1 MEEAAEEDM
10 NRNLFASSQ
19 WYAFATVALWSSAF
33 VFTKVALQ
41 SFSSTGLGFL
51 RCAIASVTLYAVLR
65 VKKIGLFGWR
75 ELPRF
80 ALSGALGFSI
90 YLYTFNKG
98 SETLTATTGCIL
110 ISTAP
115 IITALLASFLFRE
128 RLRAMGWAALLL
140 AFAGVL
146 VLMLWNG
153 AVSING
159 GVFWMLAASF
169 AISGYNVIQRKLAGA
184 YSSLQITA
192 YSFLT
197 ATAMLAG
204 FLPESVREI
213 MAAPV
218 PHVAAVV
225 FLGVFPSA
233 LAYLLWARALSLAAN
248 TSEVTKFMFLT
259 PLLSLVLG
267 YAVISELPGP
277 ETWIGGAV
285 ILCGLGLFHAA
296 GRRGLPKAT
305 VRAGAETL
313 PRNV

>member
-1 MEEAAEEDM
+1 M
-10 NRNLFASSQ
+10 NKSLFASSQ
-19 WYAFATVALWSSAF
+19 WYAFATVTLWSSAF

-51 RCAIASVTLYAVLR
+51 RCAIASVTLYVVLR
-65 VKKIGLFGWR
+65 MKNIGLFGWR

-80 ALSGALGFSI
+80 VLSGAMGFSI

-98 SETLTATTGCIL
+98 SETLTAATGAIL
-110 ISTAP
+110 LSTAP

-128 RLRAMGWAALLL
+128 RLRMMGWAALLL

-153 AVSING
+153 AVSINE
-159 GVFWMLAASF
+159 GVLWMLAASF
-169 AISGYNVIQRKLAGA
+169 AISGYNVMQRKLAGS
-184 YSSLQITA
+184 YSSLQTTA
-192 YSFLT
+192 YSFFT

-204 FLPESVREI
+204 FLPESIRE
-213 MAAPV
+213 MTNAPAE
-218 PHVAAVV
+218 HVAAVV

-233 LAYLLWARALSLAAN
+233 LAYLLWARALSCASS

-296 GRRGLPKAT
+296 GRRGLPGQAART
-305 VRAGAETL
+305 ETR
-313 PRNV
+313 PRSG

>member
-1 MEEAAEEDM
+1 M
-10 NRNLFASSQ
+10 NKSLFASSQ

-51 RCAIASVTLYAVLR
+51 RCAIASVTLYVVLR
-65 VKKIGLFGWR
+65 MKKIGLFGWR

-80 ALSGALGFSI
+80 VFSGALGFSI

-98 SETLTATTGCIL
+98 SETLTAATGAIL
-110 ISTAP
+110 TSTAP
-115 IITALLASFLFRE
+115 ILTALLAFFLFRE
-128 RLRAMGWAALLL
+128 RLRMIGWAALLL

-153 AVSING
+153 TVSING

-169 AISGYNVIQRKLAGA
+169 AISGYNVMQRELAGA

-192 YSFLT
+192 YSFFT

-213 MAAPV
+213 MSAPA

-233 LAYLLWARALSLAAN
+233 LAYLLWARALSFASN

-296 GRRGLPKAT
+296 GRRGLPGQAA
-305 VRAGAETL
+305 RAETR
-313 PRNV
+313 PRNG

>member
-1 MEEAAEEDM
+1 MEEAAEGDM
-10 NRNLFASSQ
+10 NKSLFASSQ

-51 RCAIASVTLYAVLR
+51 RCAIASVTLYVVLR
-65 VKKIGLFGWR
+65 MKKIGLFGWR

-80 ALSGALGFSI
+80 VFSGALGFSI

-98 SETLTATTGCIL
+98 SETLTAATGAIL
-110 ISTAP
+110 TSTAP
-115 IITALLASFLFRE
+115 ILTALLAFFLFRE
-128 RLRAMGWAALLL
+128 RLRMIGWAALLL

-153 AVSING
+153 TVSING

-169 AISGYNVIQRKLAGA
+169 AISGYNVMQRELAGA

-192 YSFLT
+192 YSFFT

-213 MAAPV
+213 MSAPA

-233 LAYLLWARALSLAAN
+233 LAYLLWARALSFASN

-296 GRRGLPKAT
+296 GRRGLPGQAA
-305 VRAGAETL
+305 RAETR
-313 PRNV
+313 PRNG